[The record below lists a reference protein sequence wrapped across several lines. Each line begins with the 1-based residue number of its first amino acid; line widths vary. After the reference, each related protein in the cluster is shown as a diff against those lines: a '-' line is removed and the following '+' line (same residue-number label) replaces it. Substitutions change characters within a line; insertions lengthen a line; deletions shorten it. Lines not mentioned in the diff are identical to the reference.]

1 MTDTVKE
8 QILEIRR
15 TAEANMFDWK
25 SVQVI
30 ANRRGFYELV
40 IYLEEHWK
48 EYINFILTGN
58 ATAQE

>member
-25 SVQVI
+25 AVQVI

-40 IYLEEHWK
+40 IYL
-48 EYINFILTGN
+48 
-58 ATAQE
+58 